1 LEEEKINDGD
11 FHALSLSPLH
21 LPFHPANKINV
32 FLGNKLRA
40 EEKEEEEEEEE
51 EEMSRCESCQLIVLR
66 LLHCNRGKQAGRVA
80 R

>member
-1 LEEEKINDGD
+1 LEEEKKIDGA

-40 EEKEEEEEEEE
+40 EEKEEEEEEE
-51 EEMSRCESCQLIVLR
+51 MSRCESCQLIVLR